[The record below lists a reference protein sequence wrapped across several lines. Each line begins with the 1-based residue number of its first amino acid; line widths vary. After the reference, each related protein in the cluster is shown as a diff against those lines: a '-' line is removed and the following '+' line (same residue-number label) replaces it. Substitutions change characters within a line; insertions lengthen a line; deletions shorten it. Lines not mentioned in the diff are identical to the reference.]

1 MMADEV
7 LEKAGECREPA
18 PDGRGLGL
26 IDLAHD
32 AFPGD
37 DGAVVHFAQ
46 FVVGRDM
53 KRPHEVLHV
62 ELVRASGPGACQAL

>member
-1 MMADEV
+1 
-7 LEKAGECREPA
+7 
-18 PDGRGLGL
+18 
-26 IDLAHD
+26 
-32 AFPGD
+32 
-37 DGAVVHFAQ
+37 VVHFAQ